1 MTRICLP
8 IYTELKGGKNMR
20 RSRIKL
26 VGLAMIIGLIIPALV
41 VTNVLAAEVVVKEV
55 PVQKVRIVEEVVKL
69 ADNFIVLFDASGSM
83 QELYKETGTKKIAL
97 AEKIFTDRATRLPGL
112 DWNAGLYLYTPW
124 KNFYEMQPFNK
135 EKFAA
140 AISEMERYQPSISY
154 KNQPT
159 PLGNAIKNLDP
170 ILAKASGTTAVF
182 VFSDGQFTLSEP
194 KIWPVPAAQE
204 IAAKYKDV
212 CFHIISSAQ
221 TPKGEKLVNDLAS
234 VNDCSRVVSFDSVL
248 SRSEYTVAALY
259 MVRDK
264 AIVETELISKVVGV
278 ELDNILFD
286 FNKADIRPEYNEKLN
301 ALAKFLEKTPEAYV
315 VIEGFSD
322 GTGDPKYNLELSR
335 KRAESVKTF
344 LMQTEIFSAGEAN
357 ISTIAEKRLVTVWYG
372 KELPVASNDTE
383 EGRQL
388 NRRVRLTVKGL

>member
-1 MTRICLP
+1 M
-8 IYTELKGGKNMR
+8 K
-20 RSRIKL
+20 RSKIKL
-26 VGLAMIIGLIIPALV
+26 VGLALIIGLIVPGLI
-41 VTNVLAAEVVVKEV
+41 VTNVLAAEVVVEKV
-55 PVQKVRIVEEVVKL
+55 PVQRVRVVEEVVKL

-83 QELYKETGTKKIAL
+83 QDLYKETGMKKVAL
-97 AEKIFTDRATRLPGL
+97 AEKIFTDRAARLPGL

-124 KNFYEMQPFNK
+124 KSFYEMQPFNK

-140 AISEMERYQPSISY
+140 AINEMERYQPTISY

-159 PLGNAIKNLDP
+159 PLGDAIKNLDP
-170 ILAKASGTTAVF
+170 ILAKLSGTTAVF
-182 VFSDGQFTLSEP
+182 VFSDGQFTLSGS
-194 KIWPVPAAQE
+194 KIYPVPAAQE
-204 IAAKYKDV
+204 IASKYKDV
-212 CFHIISSAQ
+212 CFHIVSSAQ

>member
-1 MTRICLP
+1 
-8 IYTELKGGKNMR
+8 
-20 RSRIKL
+20 
-26 VGLAMIIGLIIPALV
+26 
-41 VTNVLAAEVVVKEV
+41 
-55 PVQKVRIVEEVVKL
+55 
-69 ADNFIVLFDASGSM
+69 
-83 QELYKETGTKKIAL
+83 
-97 AEKIFTDRATRLPGL
+97 
-112 DWNAGLYLYTPW
+112 
-124 KNFYEMQPFNK
+124 
-135 EKFAA
+135 
-140 AISEMERYQPSISY
+140 
-154 KNQPT
+154 
-159 PLGNAIKNLDP
+159 
-170 ILAKASGTTAVF
+170 
-182 VFSDGQFTLSEP
+182 
-194 KIWPVPAAQE
+194 
-204 IAAKYKDV
+204 
-212 CFHIISSAQ
+212 
-221 TPKGEKLVNDLAS
+221 
-234 VNDCSRVVSFDSVL
+234 
-248 SRSEYTVAALY
+248 